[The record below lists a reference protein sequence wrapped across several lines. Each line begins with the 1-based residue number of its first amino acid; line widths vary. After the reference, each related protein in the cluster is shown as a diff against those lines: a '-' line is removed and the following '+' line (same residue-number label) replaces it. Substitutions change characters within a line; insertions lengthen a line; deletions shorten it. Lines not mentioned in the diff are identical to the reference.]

1 MNDQWATPRRLFDEL
16 NAEFAFTLDV
26 CATAENA
33 KCENYYSPKQDG
45 LQQAWSGRCWMN
57 PPYGRAIK
65 EWIKKAHQAARDGAL
80 VVCLLPAKT
89 DTGWWH
95 DYVMKAS
102 EIRFLRGRL
111 YFNDGPGRC
120 PFPCAV
126 VVFRPG
132 DAA

>member
-16 NAEFAFTLDV
+16 NAEFDFTLDV
-26 CATAENA
+26 CATAGNA
-33 KCENYYSPKQDG
+33 KCANYYSPEQDG
-45 LQQAWSGRCWMN
+45 LRQAWSGRCWMN

-65 EWIKKAHQAARDGAL
+65 TWIKKAYQAARDGAM

-111 YFNDGPGRC
+111 YFSDGPGRC